1 MLGRSLS
8 WLPAALAAIV
18 VISTERPARADEP
31 EAPPPASPASD
42 ETPSPK
48 LDEVE
53 SHLGPAPTPRPSPA
67 MKREWYGWQTLLV
80 DSVALGTVP
89 LELGTSASFAKTPSA
104 TYLLVGSLSGYVF
117 GSPLV
122 HAAHG
127 HWQRGLA
134 DFGLHA
140 GALALGSLLGGVAG
154 GAPSSCN
161 TNLAGCLT
169 ESTNGV
175 LAGAMLGAVLASV
188 VDASFLGWDAKPAEV
203 ATDHSARWSP
213 MAGMTRGGGVA
224 GIQGSF

>member
-1 MLGRSLS
+1 MVRRSLS

-18 VISTERPARADEP
+18 VISME
-31 EAPPPASPASD
+31 SPAKAEEPVASLPTSPESD
-42 ETPSPK
+42 ETPT
-48 LDEVE
+48 
-53 SHLGPAPTPRPSPA
+53 PTQHPSPA

-104 TYLLVGSLSGYVF
+104 TYLLVGSLSGYVL

-134 DFGLHA
+134 DFGLHT
-140 GALALGSLLGGVAG
+140 GALALGALLGGVAG
-154 GAPSSCN
+154 GAPSSCDA
-161 TNLAGCLT
+161 NLAGCLT

-175 LAGAMLGAVLASV
+175 MAGAMLGAVLASV
-188 VDASFLGWDAKPAEV
+188 VDASFFGWDSKPAEV
-203 ATDHSARWSP
+203 ATDHSVRWTP
-213 MAGMTRGGGVA
+213 MAGMTRGGSVA
-224 GIQGSF
+224 GVQGSF